1 MSNIEF
7 KKKGEKELLLCVVLG
22 GEGVKG
28 FERGGIHLASCEVII
43 KHYLKRTCASL
54 INLQRTTPSLPDI

>member
-7 KKKGEKELLLCVVLG
+7 KKGEKELLLCVVLG
-22 GEGVKG
+22 GERVKG
-28 FERGGIHLASCEVII
+28 FERGGVHPASCEVTI
-43 KHYLKRTCASL
+43 KHYLKKNISASL

>member
-28 FERGGIHLASCEVII
+28 FERGGIHPASCEVII
-43 KHYLKRTCASL
+43 KHYLKRT
-54 INLQRTTPSLPDI
+54 